1 LTPPAKGAGQGG
13 AAGAALRPVAAL
25 LVGVFVTT
33 AGSGPLGTAVSLRME
48 AAEVARPII
57 GLVMAAFFAGLT
69 LGSLLAYRLVLRV
82 GHIRAFT
89 AFASVVSA
97 VTLIYPLLPPPL
109 PWVPLRVAEGF
120 CMAGIF
126 ICVESWLNDHAGP
139 ASRGRILAAYMICL
153 YLGQAS
159 GQALLALD
167 TGDGGPRVFL
177 LVSVLISLAVLPVA
191 LTRMPQPALP
201 AIASFSA
208 RRLWAA
214 SPLGVAGT
222 VASGLVL
229 GAVYALGPIFAR
241 EAAGFGA
248 GGAALFMSVLITG
261 GVLLQWPLGRMSD
274 AFDRRRVIVATLAL
288 LTVAGLVVASVAE
301 RGGIA
306 LLGAAAGFGGVAFAL
321 YPLCAAH
328 TNDHLAREERV
339 AASGG
344 LVLAYSAGATAGPL
358 FASAAMVALGGRGL
372 FLFASIVGLLG
383 LAFSAWRLL
392 ARAPVPAERQG
403 PFQPLPG
410 TTPTAAPL
418 DPRTTRPA
426 EVASTS

>member
-1 LTPPAKGAGQGG
+1 LKPGATASPEPGAGGTP
-13 AAGAALRPVAAL
+13 LRPIAAL
-25 LVGVFVTT
+25 LAGVFVIM

-48 AAEVARPII
+48 AAELARPVI
-57 GLVMAAFFAGLT
+57 GLVMAAYFAGLT
-69 LGSLLAYRLVLRV
+69 LGSLLAYRIVLRA
-82 GHIRAFT
+82 GHIRAFA

-97 VTLIYPLLPPPL
+97 VTLLYPLLPPPVA
-109 PWVPLRVAEGF
+109 WVPLRLIEGF

-126 ICVESWLNDHAGP
+126 ICVESWLNDRADA

-167 TGDGGPRVFL
+167 GAEGGPRVFL
-177 LVSVLISLAVLPVA
+177 LVSVLVSLAVLPVA
-191 LTRMPQPALP
+191 LTRMSPPALP
-201 AIASFSA
+201 TVASFSA

-229 GAVYALGPIFAR
+229 GSVYALGPVFAR
-241 EAAGFGA
+241 DAAGFEA
-248 GGAALFMSVLITG
+248 GGAALFMAVLITG

-274 AFDRRRVIVATLAL
+274 TFDRRRVIVATLAL
-288 LTVAGLVVASVAE
+288 LVVAALLVASVAE
-301 RGGIA
+301 RGGWP
-306 LLGAAAGFGGVAFAL
+306 LLGAAAAFGGVVFAL

-358 FASAAMVALGGRGL
+358 VASAAMAALGGRGL
-372 FLFASIVGLLG
+372 FLFAATVGLIG
-383 LAFSAWRLL
+383 LAFAAWRLV
-392 ARAPVPAERQG
+392 ARAPVPADRQG
-403 PFQPLPG
+403 MFQPLPG

-418 DPRTTRPA
+418 DPRTARDHGA
-426 EVASTS
+426 